1 MSETVRGVIVFVA
14 ALFTIALWVPLSG
27 EGRAREGGG
36 SVNEIYFGL
45 FRYLVVHSEMKEP
58 DFKITKEL
66 QPVRLAA
73 NALVDIT
80 CVGRRISRMAQRRP
94 SAPDVRLHGRGEHMV
109 GRSKRDRMEPA
120 HLRSHH
126 GRRQIEKHLR
136 EKARREIR
144 GPHVDKPLPVFVQ
157 MLRDIAPRQLF
168 EQIGE
173 IAHREH
179 ELVAPQTH
187 Q

>member
-66 QPVRLAA
+66 QPVRLAVTV
-73 NALVDIT
+73 ALSGGLWVAMVMFVIKKK
-80 CVGRRISRMAQRRP
+80 SL
-94 SAPDVRLHGRGEHMV
+94 SA
-109 GRSKRDRMEPA
+109 DRTDPE
-120 HLRSHH
+120 
-126 GRRQIEKHLR
+126 
-136 EKARREIR
+136 
-144 GPHVDKPLPVFVQ
+144 
-157 MLRDIAPRQLF
+157 
-168 EQIGE
+168 
-173 IAHREH
+173 
-179 ELVAPQTH
+179 
-187 Q
+187 